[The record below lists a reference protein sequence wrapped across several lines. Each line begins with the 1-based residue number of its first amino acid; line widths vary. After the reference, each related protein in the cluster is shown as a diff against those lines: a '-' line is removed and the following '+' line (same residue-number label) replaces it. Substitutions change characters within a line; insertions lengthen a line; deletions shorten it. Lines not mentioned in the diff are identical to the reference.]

1 MEEAAPEVELSLESE
16 VASAAVVVI
25 EIEIEN
31 EEIENEEIENGEIE
45 IEAVREIE
53 DQEDQSYQVVDY
65 PFHHA
70 KDWHMSHMK
79 MIRYGASSR

>member
-1 MEEAAPEVELSLESE
+1 MEEADPEVELSLESE

-31 EEIENEEIENGEIE
+31 EEIENVVIEIGVKE
-45 IEAVREIE
+45 IEAVRETE

-65 PFHHA
+65 PFRHA
-70 KDWHMSHMK
+70 KDWPMSHMK